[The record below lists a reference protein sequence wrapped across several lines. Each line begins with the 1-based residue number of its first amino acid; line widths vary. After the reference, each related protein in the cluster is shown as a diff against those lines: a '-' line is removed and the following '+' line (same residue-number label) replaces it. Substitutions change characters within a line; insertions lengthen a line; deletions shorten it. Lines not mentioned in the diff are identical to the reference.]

1 MIHSPAKRQEFPE
14 SGERKI
20 KTPVSKSN
28 RKKHFFSVVR
38 HLYIQ
43 RNISMKMLFLVQVA
57 SLLIL
62 SQNLSLAQETE
73 TTSNINSHFHGWMKT
88 HEKSYEDELEYQNRL
103 SIFRHNSKIV
113 EIHNDAYDKGYTSF
127 AMSLLNSPFADLSNA
142 EFEASYL
149 MDSQNCSATT
159 HHSSGKLAAVE

>member
-1 MIHSPAKRQEFPE
+1 MRVRVSQ
-14 SGERKI
+14 S
-20 KTPVSKSN
+20 VSKSN
-28 RKKHFFSVVR
+28 RKKHFSVVR
-38 HLYIQ
+38 HFYNQ
-43 RNISMKMLFLVQVA
+43 RNISLKMLFLVTLS

-73 TTSNINSHFHGWMKT
+73 ATSNSNSHFHGWMKT

-113 EIHNDAYDKGYTSF
+113 EIHNDAYEKGYTSF
-127 AMSLLNSPFADLSNA
+127 AMSLLNSPFADLTNA

-149 MDSQNCSATT
+149 MESQNCSATT